1 MDEPIRGKIGP
12 SGAPMDRSMN
22 GGENRNPSVGTVP
35 GGTEETE
42 DVNVITLLWSRM
54 PSALLEDRG
63 YHL

>member
-35 GGTEETE
+35 GGTEVAE
-42 DVNVITLLWSRM
+42 DVNVNY
-54 PSALLEDRG
+54 PSLV
-63 YHL
+63 